1 MKNFLFPI
9 SFVFFTTLQTL
20 SFAAQPWHFP
30 LYLDGG
36 NPCSKR
42 VELKIEN
49 TNDYDVDGG
58 QIKIGADV
66 LGIAG
71 TQAKSLRIVGENGRE
86 LLFNISNSS
95 DILSES
101 STVSIPINCPA
112 KSETKLWIYFDN
124 PSAWKLPASIDVK
137 NSSAFDSFEDP
148 QAAETDVPQGWISAS
163 TSPLHINLWCKDTA
177 RTGSRSLK
185 TVVLEG
191 GEQRWIAFFRRFQ
204 VPRGASYKISGWV
217 KGENVAQ
224 RAGFYIHQGSPDR
237 GIHKDSNS
245 GTFDWRQVVF
255 QGTLPYEAEYL
266 QFGTVMYSTSGTAW
280 YDDIEFTI
288 EGVVPGISYTVS
300 QAEECEFSIIAAA
313 KSWELDKSLWP
324 SRITCSAVNLA
335 DYPSEAALC
344 SIPITRLANG
354 YFDAEDYKIL
364 IDGAETPFL
373 LVGEKLLIPVGGVP
387 AKSIKQF
394 NVYLRSG
401 RKNMKFSAVLG
412 QSSSILSDYEI
423 VSQLPSNL
431 DAYEDILNSPANL
444 LKNPSFETPSDW
456 KVSNDGANIL
466 AYYSSDDAK
475 FGSRCA
481 QLRFING
488 SGWFGFRQGI
498 PVQQNKSY
506 VILGWS
512 KAVDEDINGNA
523 YAHLALPDSSFT
535 GFSTKISSSKEW
547 RMFMIDGISN
557 PYPSAELQ
565 VHLTSTFGHWQY
577 DGIILAEILPM
588 GPFSHASASD
598 ESEDGKSASGELK
611 IWQVPSIVKVFPS
624 TEYSGSSQFR
634 LDMAANEYENLQ
646 IALRCGEGKSNICV
660 SATPAFPINPETAA
674 TSGLPE
680 QSSVIPEP
688 QIGVVGCVKI
698 DATSNY
704 FNFSDYKSY
713 ESCIP
718 PSSLGVMY
726 PDPILP
732 ISAFDLKASETS
744 AVHLTFKTPKD
755 IKSGLY
761 SGNIEIRIGGE
772 LLTSIPYYINVWDF
786 CLADSA
792 PISAVFD
799 FRTYSGS
806 QYKNYSTRA
815 VAEFL
820 AERKLSPDIVPVDPK
835 IYVDSSGN
843 VSADFSEFEIEAQYY
858 IEELKFPRLYMNGS
872 VKFGWGN
879 PPDNYLGARPYE
891 GNYPYDNVD
900 RYNLSPEFKKRAQ
913 QSARLRMDFLRSK
926 GWQDRFLEYICDE
939 PFYSDP
945 KIIAQMNGLC
955 DMLHEAEPDMKIYVS
970 TWYHIPEWDGKI
982 DVWGIGVQGQ
992 VDETT
997 LEEISKSSEA
1007 ITTTDGQMC
1016 LDTPYNAIER
1026 LLPLFCFKYKI
1037 SGYEFWGVDWYTWDP
1052 LEWGT
1057 HSVISQTETPG
1068 NVKRTRYPNGDGYIL
1083 YPGKKY
1089 GLDTPIP
1096 SVRSEALRDGVE
1108 DYEYY
1113 AKLEELVL
1121 KTKDTQAAET
1131 LKKIKEYVSIPNAGG
1146 RNSTYI
1152 MPDPN
1157 EFLELRNAA
1166 GAHID
1171 RLVKSLRGD
1180 LGYKAWINASMPDL
1194 DESSSAASASPM
1206 NDGITNLEKFAFG
1219 LSPETSASGEDRRI
1233 LKIKDGML
1241 TLKGRKSANII
1252 PQSSSDM
1259 KNWKNISEVEIVPLD
1274 STYNTYKLNLP
1285 KGEPQK
1291 FYRILI
1297 EE

>member
-1 MKNFLFPI
+1 MKKFLYPI
-9 SFVFFTTLQTL
+9 FFALIATIQVVYA
-20 SFAAQPWHFP
+20 AAQPWHFP

-36 NPCSKR
+36 NPCAKR

-49 TNDYDVDGG
+49 INSYDVDGG
-58 QIKIGADV
+58 QIKIGADI

-71 TQAKSLRIVGENGRE
+71 AETKSIRVVGENGRE
-86 LLFNISNSS
+86 LLFYISGSEETLSGSS
-95 DILSES
+95 KI
-101 STVSIPINCPA
+101 SIPIKCPA
-112 KSETKLWIYFDN
+112 KAETKLWIYFDN
-124 PSAWKLPASIDVK
+124 SSAWELPVSISPE
-137 NSSAFDSFEDP
+137 NSSAFDSFEDS
-148 QAAETDVPQGWISAS
+148 QAAETDVPAGWVSAS
-163 TSPLHINLWCKDTA
+163 TGPLHINTWCKDTA
-177 RTGSRSLK
+177 RTGSRCLK
-185 TVVLEG
+185 TTILDG
-191 GEQRWIAFFRRFQ
+191 GEQRWIAFYRRFQ
-204 VPRGASYKISGWV
+204 VPRGAYYKISGWV

-245 GTFDWRQVVF
+245 GTFDWRKIEF
-255 QGTLPYEAEYL
+255 QGTLPQEAQYL
-266 QFGTVMYSTSGTAW
+266 QFGTVMYSTGGTAW

-300 QAEECEFSIIAAA
+300 QPEECKLSTITAA
-313 KSWELDKSLWP
+313 KTWELDKSQWP
-324 SRITCSAVNLA
+324 ARITCTAVNLS
-335 DYPSEAALC
+335 DSPSESALC

-364 IDGAETPFL
+364 IDGVETSFL
-373 LVGEKLLIPVGGVP
+373 LIGEKLLIPVGNVP
-387 AKSIKQF
+387 AKSLKQF
-394 NVYLRSG
+394 NIYLRSG
-401 RKNMKFSAVLG
+401 RKNMKFSAILG

-444 LKNPSFETPSDW
+444 LKNPSFETSSDW
-456 KVSNDGANIL
+456 KVSNNDADIL
-466 AYYSSDDAK
+466 AYYSSSGAK

-488 SGWFGFRQGI
+488 SGWYGFRQGVA
-498 PVQQNKSY
+498 VQQNKSY

-512 KAVDEDINGNA
+512 RAVDEDSNGNA
-523 YAHLALPDSSFT
+523 YAHLALPDSSFI
-535 GFSTKISSSKEW
+535 GYSTNISSSKEW
-547 RMFMIDGISN
+547 RMFMIDGIKN
-557 PYPSAELQ
+557 PYPTAELQ

-588 GPFSHASASD
+588 GGFSFASASD
-598 ESEDGKSASGELK
+598 ETEDEQTGSKELK
-611 IWQVPSIVKVFPS
+611 IWQVPSVVKVFQS
-624 TEYSGSSQFR
+624 SEYDGNLNFR

-646 IALRCGEGKSNICV
+646 IAMRCGEYKGGISV
-660 SATPAFPINPETAA
+660 SATPALPVGGETA
-674 TSGLPE
+674 SGDASAE
-680 QSSVIPEP
+680 TASAIPEP
-688 QIGVVGCVKI
+688 QIGVVGYVKI
-698 DATSNY
+698 DAVSNY

-732 ISAFDLKASETS
+732 VSTFDLKASETT
-744 AVHLTFKTPKD
+744 AVHLTFKTPKNL
-755 IKSGLY
+755 KSGLY
-761 SGNIEIRIGGE
+761 SGNIEIRAGGE
-772 LLTSIPYYINVWDF
+772 LIKSIPYCINVWDF

-799 FRTYSGS
+799 FRTYSGA

-820 AERKLSPDIVPVDPK
+820 AQRKLSPDIVPVEPK
-835 IYVDSSGN
+835 FYVDSAGN
-843 VSADFSEFEIEAQYY
+843 VSADFSEFEIEAEYY

-872 VKFGWGN
+872 IKFGWGN
-879 PPDNYLGARPYE
+879 PPDNYLGAAPYE
-891 GNYPYDNVD
+891 GSYPYDNID
-900 RYNLSPEFKKRAQ
+900 RYHLSPAYKSRAQ

-955 DMLHEAEPDMKIYVS
+955 DMLHEVEPDMKIYVS

-992 VDETT
+992 VDEAT
-997 LEEISKSSEA
+997 LGEITKNSEA

-1016 LDTPYNAIER
+1016 LDTPYNAMER
-1026 LLPLFCFKYKI
+1026 LLPLYCFKYKI

-1121 KTKDTQAAET
+1121 KTKDAQAAET
-1131 LKKIKEYVSIPNAGG
+1131 LEKIKEYVSIPNAGG

-1180 LGYKAWINASMPDL
+1180 LGYNAWIKATMPEL
-1194 DESSSAASASPM
+1194 DENSSAPSASPM
-1206 NDGITNLEKFAFG
+1206 NDGFSNLEKFAFG
-1219 LSPETSASGEDRRI
+1219 LPPEISVSGENRRI
-1233 LKIKDGML
+1233 FKIEGGSL
-1241 TLKGRKSANII
+1241 TLKGRKSVNII
-1252 PQSSSDM
+1252 PQTSPDM
-1259 KNWKNISEVEIVPLD
+1259 KNWSNISEFEIVPLD
-1274 STYNTYKLNLP
+1274 SSYNTYKLNLP

-1291 FYRILI
+1291 FYRVLI